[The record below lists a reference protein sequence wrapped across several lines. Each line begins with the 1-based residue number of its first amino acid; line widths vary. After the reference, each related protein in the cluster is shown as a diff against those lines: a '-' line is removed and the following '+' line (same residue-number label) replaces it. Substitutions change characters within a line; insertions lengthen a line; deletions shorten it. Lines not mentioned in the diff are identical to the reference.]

1 MTPPEDDKGP
11 DYKPT
16 AQLEKPP
23 AWAISIMERMN
34 TGFASLERR
43 LDLVESNVDITG
55 STVRELS
62 SRVTRVE
69 DWRLA
74 LDERINRHSGGTRQ
88 LSQND
93 AKQDAELANE
103 RVAREALAGE
113 VAAVKAEVS
122 EVKTAVVVV
131 QAAVAE
137 NTIITKKAITG
148 FFKEHPQL
156 VTGFVALLTAA
167 MGAAIHW
174 LSAGGH

>member
-1 MTPPEDDKGP
+1 MTPPDEKDGP

-16 AQLEKPP
+16 AQIEKPP

-74 LDERINRHSGGTRQ
+74 VDDRINRHSGGTRQ

-93 AKQDAELANE
+93 GKQDAAIANAITRLE
-103 RVAREALAGE
+103 RVETAVSSIETKTDRQTAILERLND
-113 VAAVKAEVS
+113 VAANPMVRRVAY
-122 EVKTAVVVV
+122 AVGG
-131 QAAVAE
+131 AVLAY
-137 NTIITKKAITG
+137 
-148 FFKEHPQL
+148 
-156 VTGFVALLTAA
+156 LTAR
-167 MGAAIHW
+167 GW
-174 LSAGGH
+174 LPK